1 MRLSYAL
8 RKYGIAVIL
17 RMWYDQDMTYETTF
31 LTERGTLTLPA
42 SIRKTL
48 GLRGKQQL
56 IVETNKAGEIVL
68 RPAAVVP
75 VELYTEQRIAEFA
88 RDEAALANVLKKN
101 HVL

>member
-1 MRLSYAL
+1 L
-8 RKYGIAVIL
+8 
-17 RMWYDQDMTYETTF
+17 WYDQGMAYETTF

-75 VELYTEQRIAEFA
+75 VEIYTEERISEFA
-88 RDEAALANVLKKN
+88 HDEAALSDLLKKN
-101 HVL
+101 HIQ

>member
-1 MRLSYAL
+1 VRLFRDL
-8 RKYGIAVIL
+8 QKYSIAVIL
-17 RMWYDQDMTYETTF
+17 QVWYDKSMAYETTF

-75 VELYTEQRIAEFA
+75 VELYTEERISEFT
-88 RDEAALANVLKKN
+88 RDEAALAELLKKN
-101 HVL
+101 HIQ